1 MHMQQTLNTIYV
13 YIYIYI
19 CLHVCVYICICI
31 CIYIYIIIIIPGVG
45 GLLTRRRRPPDK
57 EALAWSAG
65 HKGGATKQQ
74 ATKEWRTAS
83 HDGGMHGN
91 KKKTKKNFMS
101 ICARVN
107 GSPLVLKWVFT
118 RTSNRIVVICWGQYF
133 LIFWE
138 NFLIYKEVYF
148 LIYKELPYI

>member
-1 MHMQQTLNTIYV
+1 MSTYMCIYIYICV
-13 YIYIYI
+13 CIYIYIYI
-19 CLHVCVYICICI
+19 
-31 CIYIYIIIIIPGVG
+31 YIYIIVPGVG

-91 KKKTKKNFMS
+91 KKKLKK
-101 ICARVN
+101 
-107 GSPLVLKWVFT
+107 
-118 RTSNRIVVICWGQYF
+118 TS
-133 LIFWE
+133 
-138 NFLIYKEVYF
+138 
-148 LIYKELPYI
+148 